1 MAMKS
6 NAERE
11 GGTVI
16 AKANGRIDSANSREF
31 HSSLEAIIKEDN
43 TAVVLDFEDVTY
55 ISSAGMRVILLI
67 AKSLQRNRVKFI
79 LCSMDDSI
87 SEVFKISGFDK
98 IIPIHSSRPEA
109 LAAVSV

>member
-1 MAMKS
+1 MKI

-16 AKANGRIDSANSREF
+16 AKANGRIDSSNSREF
-31 HSSLEAIIKEDN
+31 HSSLEAVITEDV
-43 TAVVLDFEDVTY
+43 TAVVLDFEDVSY
-55 ISSAGMRVILLI
+55 ISSAGMRAILLT
-67 AKSLQRNRVKFI
+67 ARDLQKNSIKFA

-98 IIPIHSSRPEA
+98 IIPIHSSQSEA
-109 LAAVSV
+109 LTAVASR